1 MRIRLLFAAALAAG
15 ALAARE
21 VRVGS
26 VECNPGAEVAVPV
39 TLDNAQGLAVASVT
53 VAYDPLVL
61 VLTEVRE
68 GSLAD
73 AFSFDFSVAEETGA
87 VTVVAVAPDNIAE
100 PRTGTVAKLV
110 FTARPG
116 SEGLHSAL
124 ALADVRLDEAT
135 MTRDL
140 TKDNPITPI
149 GGLIRP
155 LGATADRHERL
166 GDRPIVVAA
175 GTRLNSLALNAGDAI
190 QASAGDPVTVAETA
204 TYDGPDSVRIA
215 APEGGWLLQR
225 YAVLRCPIAAP
236 RPTLSTEGVP
246 ETYALSWVEEGDTAL
261 CLLQSEQSEP
271 TLTLD
276 EGVELSADEEGAVRE
291 LLALALEEGSD
302 SPTAIKATGNREA
315 IVVCAALGVLPKTTL
330 TDGTLTAA
338 FALPTLRITA
348 FDPMAGS
355 ATVQVVPPAGAK
367 AIRSIQTGVLHLLT
381 TTDLAQPM
389 TEVDATFACDTGKAD
404 VTLPDNLRVRLSGG
418 SLFLKVIA
426 DPERAPSPTP

>member
-1 MRIRLLFAAALAAG
+1 MRLALTLAAALAATLG
-15 ALAARE
+15 AART
-21 VRVGS
+21 VRLES
-26 VECNPGAEVAVPV
+26 VVCNPGARVAVPV
-39 TLDNAQGLAVASVT
+39 TLDEAQGLAVVTLT

-61 VLTEVRE
+61 AFAEARPGT
-68 GSLAD
+68 LAD

-87 VTVVAVAPDNIAE
+87 VTVVAVAPDDIAE
-100 PRTGTVAKLV
+100 SRGGTVAELV
-110 FTARPG
+110 FDVRPG
-116 SEGLHSAL
+116 SDTLHSAL
-124 ALADVRLDEAT
+124 ALADVRLEEET

-155 LGATADRHERL
+155 LGATADRRERL

-190 QASAGDPVTVAETA
+190 QASAGDPVTVAA

-225 YAVLRCPIAAP
+225 YAVLRYPAAAP

-246 ETYALSWVEEGDTAL
+246 EAYELSWSEEGDTAL
-261 CLLQSEQSEP
+261 CLLQTAQTEP

-276 EGVELSADEEGAVRE
+276 EGVTLTADEEGALRE
-291 LLALALEEGSD
+291 LLTLALEEGANA
-302 SPTAIKATGNREA
+302 PTKLVAKGTQEA
-315 IVVCAALGVLPKTTL
+315 IVACAALGVLPKTTL

-348 FDPMAGS
+348 FDPLAGS

>member
-155 LGATADRHERL
+155 LGATADRRERL

-190 QASAGDPVTVAETA
+190 QASAGDPVTVAA

-225 YAVLRCPIAAP
+225 YAVLRCPAAAP

-246 ETYALSWVEEGDTAL
+246 EAYELSWSEEGDTAL
-261 CLLQSEQSEP
+261 CLLQTAQTEP

-276 EGVELSADEEGAVRE
+276 EGVTLTADEEGALRE
-291 LLALALEEGSD
+291 LLTLALEEGANA
-302 SPTAIKATGNREA
+302 PTKLVAKGTQEA
-315 IVVCAALGVLPKTTL
+315 IVACAALGVLPKTTL